1 MFNLLSQFWQNCLA
15 TNITQL
21 NSNCNTHQN
30 YFAVQLTTTIFSRM
44 VIVLDVNER
53 IRQLLDK
60 RGWTEYR
67 LAKEAKLSQSTI
79 ANLFNR
85 NTTPSVSTLEAICSG
100 FGITLSQFF
109 ADGNWVELTDEQ
121 VAFFDEWTSLTAD
134 EKELIRQIVRKF
146 KGGH

>member
-1 MFNLLSQFWQNCLA
+1 
-15 TNITQL
+15 
-21 NSNCNTHQN
+21 
-30 YFAVQLTTTIFSRM
+30 M
-44 VIVLDVNER
+44 VIVLDVNDR
-53 IRQLLDK
+53 IRQLMDK
-60 RGWTEYR
+60 REWTEYR

-79 ANLFNR
+79 ANLFSR

-109 ADGNWVELTDEQ
+109 AEGNWVELTDEP